1 MNHTLVT
8 LKVYQGDVHKSSRF
22 PDFTQDVY
30 AAIHKGGLWLGPR
43 FQARE
48 VEVFSHQLHNG
59 KMVQKSGQFTS

>member
-1 MNHTLVT
+1 MNHNKVTLIT
-8 LKVYQGDVHKSSRF
+8 LKVYQGDVAH

-48 VEVFSHQLHNG
+48 VEVFSHQLHTG
-59 KMVQKSGQFTS
+59 MMVQKSGKLTS